1 VALVD
6 PDSVRI
12 DATTTSPDVT
22 PLLAADLGPMSH
34 IGFDVQRPT
43 PGVWIVEVTGIAVTA
58 SPSSAEAD
66 PNAYAMGALTP
77 LVPGV
82 GVTLDARLE
91 RPVLPAG
98 GPVTVMAT
106 VTENGT
112 SVPGVT
118 VTAAVVAPD
127 DAVQPELALTD
138 DGTGGYSGLLTGLT
152 EPGSYGIKVSAARA
166 DPAFTREQRQQAV
179 LTPASS
185 TLTGAVTDRGVDD
198 DGDGL
203 FEHLVVD
210 VGLIVEVPAT
220 YRLTG
225 TLRDAS
231 SSVIEQVRTEVPL
244 EAGPGSI
251 ALAFSGS
258 LLFDGQVDGPY
269 LVTDLALVDVDVAAL
284 VALGDAYTTGEYTH
298 TQFQR
303 PPALLTGST
312 ADRGVN
318 FPDKP
323 LTPFEQLAIDVEV
336 DLLAAAEVEADAR
349 LRAEDGKLLD
359 TGSSVSAGLPAGRS
373 LLSFT
378 FSASSI
384 FRGGVPGPYTLGEL
398 TIAGTTGTGT
408 FGLTAEGAV
417 AVTQAYALEDFAP
430 SPSFTVGGTV
440 SGLTG
445 AGLVLEVVS
454 GASTTPLTIR
464 ANGPFR
470 FAFPRLFGGNE
481 YEVRVRT
488 QPVNPQQVCT
498 VVNGSGVIG
507 DADVSDTEVHCQ

>member
-12 DATTTSPDVT
+12 DTTTTSPDVT

-359 TGSSVSAGLPAGRS
+359 TGSVSAGLPAGRS